1 MLNQLNKNT
10 SLLNN
15 LIQKLKNDKNDL
27 VNLLK
32 KILKMPINNI
42 EFIKA
47 EQYNKIDEYEFS
59 IILANVFYENGK
71 KEEIYLKMIKG
82 GKIKESIFCFWSLL
96 YEEYLEKHKD
106 SEKSE
111 LKKAIITQV
120 DSEENS
126 SNLILTLNDKLN
138 YQAEINLVE
147 LNQFAKKNKEY
158 ERWVKGLEIEN
169 DDILFIGRKM
179 Y

>member
-1 MLNQLNKNT
+1 MLNQLDKNT

-15 LIQKLKNDKNDL
+15 FIQKLEYNKNDL
-27 VNLLK
+27 INLLT
-32 KILKMPINNI
+32 KILKISITNI
-42 EFIKA
+42 DFIKT
-47 EQYNKIDEYEFS
+47 EEFDTIDEYEFS
-59 IILANVFYENGK
+59 IVLTKVTYENGK

-96 YEEYLEKHKD
+96 YEEYLKKHRD
-106 SEKSE
+106 LEKSE

-126 SNLILTLNDKLN
+126 SNLILTLNDKLR
-138 YQAEINLVE
+138 YCAEIYLVE
-147 LNQFAKKNKEY
+147 LKKFSKKNKEY
-158 ERWVKGLEIEN
+158 ERLVKGLEIDD